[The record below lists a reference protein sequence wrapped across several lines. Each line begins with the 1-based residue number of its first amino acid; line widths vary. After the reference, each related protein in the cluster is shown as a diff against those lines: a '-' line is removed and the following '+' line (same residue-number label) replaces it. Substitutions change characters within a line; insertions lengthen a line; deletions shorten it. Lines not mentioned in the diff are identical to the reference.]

1 MDSNLEGKL
10 NKLINDPIEINELLA
25 PGYKNQLEKIINQII
40 EKSKTRFNYQGVCKS
55 FKDSGLE
62 EPEEFADYFIRAIVI
77 EFGIS
82 LDFESGFEN
91 CEERFREVNFPF
103 KSNDLREISK
113 QLIPLLRKEL
123 GAIRT
128 MNYLIKQSTP
138 LEVIIEKIK
147 KDIEIKTN
155 EFGEVV

>member
-1 MDSNLEGKL
+1 MDSNLGEEL
-10 NKLINDPIEINELLA
+10 NKLLNNPIELNELLV
-25 PGYKNQLEKIINQII
+25 PGYKKDLEKIINQVI

-55 FKDSGLE
+55 FKDSGLKA
-62 EPEEFADYFIRAIVI
+62 PEEFADYFLRAIVI

-82 LDFESGFEN
+82 LDFETGFEN
-91 CEERFREVNFPF
+91 CEERLREVNFPF
-103 KSNDLREISK
+103 KSDELSEISK

-123 GAIRT
+123 GAIQT

-138 LEVIIEKIK
+138 IEVIIEKIK